1 MNGIKRTLLLSS
13 LFCVTG
19 CRQSTNEPS
28 RTILEGTWGSACLPV
43 AIAGTSTSS
52 SRILYIFNDDHRVV
66 RSLMGF
72 GDASCQDPASNLSH
86 EGIYS
91 LGVRTEVSL
100 FNVDMIFTA
109 VSATPKTEATVALWN
124 TTGFCGQSH
133 WALDESLSILGQGGD
148 ACLSF
153 GVSTIEYRDV
163 VEVHSYE
170 SLVFGGT
177 LNHLVPRP
185 SAAEPFIA
193 DHVFSLI
200 SP

>member
-1 MNGIKRTLLLSS
+1 MNGIKPTLLLCC
-13 LFCVTG
+13 LFCGPG
-19 CRQSTNEPS
+19 CRRSTGETS
-28 RTILEGTWGSACLPV
+28 RTILEGTWGSACLP
-43 AIAGTSTSS
+43 AATAGTPTPS
-52 SRILYIFNDDHRVV
+52 SRIIYTFTDEHRVV
-66 RSLMGF
+66 RSLLGF
-72 GDASCQDPASNLSH
+72 GDAGCQDPASSLSH
-86 EGIYS
+86 EGTYS

-100 FNVDMIFTA
+100 FDVDMIFTA
-109 VSATPKTEATVALWN
+109 VSAIPKTESTVALWN
-124 TTGFCGQSH
+124 TADFCGQSH
-133 WALDESLSILGQGGD
+133 WALDKSLSILGQSSD

-153 GVSTIEYRDV
+153 EVSTIEYRDV